1 MNKSDSDSKFEEAD
15 IYRNIIEN
23 MREVLYRSDNSERI
37 TLISPAAAEMFGYD
51 HPEDLIGEK
60 ISEVF
65 YFEPSDRIPLLNE
78 LKRNGKV
85 VNYPLTLKKKDG
97 SKIYAKTTTYLIFD
111 ADGNQVGV
119 EGIVMDTSEQVI
131 AEQALQQA
139 ADIVENIKLGIYIYH
154 LEEIDD
160 DHTLRMVSAN
170 PATEDLTG
178 IPVAQVIGKTI
189 DENFP
194 GLREKG
200 IPALFADVV
209 RTQKAMEIEEIEY
222 GDERIISGAYTVK
235 AFPLPERQVG
245 VSFENITQ
253 RKLTDEALRKSEEK
267 HRTLIEIMN
276 EGFVIVNK
284 EGIIT
289 YANKRLCDMSGYDCS
304 EMIDHPST
312 DFLDKSNVENMQKH
326 VTSRTEGRSTP
337 YEVEWIKKNG
347 EILPTIVSPM
357 PLYNDAGEFSG
368 SVAVLTDISKLK
380 EIEKE
385 LVEKNR
391 QLEEALRRTNE
402 MQEHLILTEK
412 MASLGQVTAGVAHE
426 IKNPLAFVRG
436 NVNPLER
443 DFQEILH
450 LLEKYESIVSE
461 QELQQRFS
469 DIESLKEE
477 LDFPGL
483 VEEIN
488 NLLKGMKDGADRI
501 TQIVKSLGYFSK
513 SGEEEV
519 SLSNVHQ
526 GIDSTLMLL
535 SGEIGERIAIQK
547 EYGDLPEIECFP
559 GKLNQVFMNI
569 LSNAIQAIDG
579 SGKIIIRTYMKN
591 DNVLISIKDS
601 GEGMTE
607 EVLKHIFEPFY
618 TTKEMGR
625 GAGLGLSI
633 SYNIISRHNG
643 KIAVNSRPG
652 KGTEFIVSLPK
663 QFSNKNN

>member
-1 MNKSDSDSKFEEAD
+1 MFEEAN

-37 TLISPAAAEMFGYD
+37 TLISPSAAEMFGYD

-65 YFEPSDRIPLLNE
+65 YHTPSDGLPLLNE

-85 VNYPLTLKKKDG
+85 VNFPLTLKRKDG
-97 SKIYAKTTTYLIFD
+97 STLYAKTTSYLIFD
-111 ADGNQVGV
+111 AGGDQVGV
-119 EGIVMDTSEQVI
+119 EGIVMDTTEQVI

-139 ADIVENIKLGIYIYH
+139 ADIVENIKLGIYIYR
-154 LEEIDD
+154 LEEMDN
-160 DHTLRMVSAN
+160 DHTLRMISAN

-178 IPVAQVIGKTI
+178 IPVSQVIGKTI

-200 IPALFADVV
+200 IPAKFADVV
-209 RTQKAMEIEEIEY
+209 RTQKPLVIEEIEY
-222 GDERIISGAYTVK
+222 EDDRIISSAFTVK

-253 RKLTDEALRKSEEK
+253 RKLTDQALRDSEEK

-289 YANKRLCDMSGYDCS
+289 YANKRLCEMSGYDCS

-312 DFLDKSNVENMQKH
+312 DFLDKTNIENMQKH
-326 VTSRTEGRSTP
+326 LTSRTEGRSTP

-357 PLYNDAGEFSG
+357 PLFNDAGEFSG

-380 EIEKE
+380 EIENE
-385 LVEKNR
+385 LLEKNR

-426 IKNPLAFVRG
+426 IKNPLLFIKG
-436 NVNPLER
+436 NINPLER
-443 DFQEILH
+443 DFQEILQ

-461 QELQQRFS
+461 RELQHSFS
-469 DIESLKEE
+469 DIDSYKEE
-477 LDFPGL
+477 VEFPGL
-483 VEEIN
+483 VGEIN
-488 NLLKGMKDGADRI
+488 NLLKGMKEGADRI
-501 TQIVKSLGYFSK
+501 TQIVRSLGYFSK

-519 SLSNVHQ
+519 SLSDVHL

-535 SGEIGERIAIQK
+535 SGETGSRIEVRK

-569 LSNAIQAIDG
+569 LSNAIQAIHG
-579 SGKIIIRTYMKN
+579 SGQIIIRTYSEG
-591 DNVLISIKDS
+591 DIILISIKDS
-601 GEGMTE
+601 GEGMPA
-607 EVLKHIFEPFY
+607 EVRKRIFEPFY
-618 TTKEMGR
+618 TTKEMGK

-633 SYNIISRHNG
+633 CYNIIAQHNG
-643 KIAVNSRPG
+643 KILVNSRPG

-663 QFSNKNN
+663 KFTNKNN

>member
-1 MNKSDSDSKFEEAD
+1 
-15 IYRNIIEN
+15 
-23 MREVLYRSDNSERI
+23 
-37 TLISPAAAEMFGYD
+37 
-51 HPEDLIGEK
+51 
-60 ISEVF
+60 
-65 YFEPSDRIPLLNE
+65 
-78 LKRNGKV
+78 
-85 VNYPLTLKKKDG
+85 
-97 SKIYAKTTTYLIFD
+97 
-111 ADGNQVGV
+111 
-119 EGIVMDTSEQVI
+119 
-131 AEQALQQA
+131 
-139 ADIVENIKLGIYIYH
+139 
-154 LEEIDD
+154 
-160 DHTLRMVSAN
+160 
-170 PATEDLTG
+170 
-178 IPVAQVIGKTI
+178 
-189 DENFP
+189 
-194 GLREKG
+194 
-200 IPALFADVV
+200 
-209 RTQKAMEIEEIEY
+209 
-222 GDERIISGAYTVK
+222 
-235 AFPLPERQVG
+235 
-245 VSFENITQ
+245 
-253 RKLTDEALRKSEEK
+253 
-267 HRTLIEIMN
+267 
-276 EGFVIVNK
+276 
-284 EGIIT
+284 
-289 YANKRLCDMSGYDCS
+289 
-304 EMIDHPST
+304 
-312 DFLDKSNVENMQKH
+312 
-326 VTSRTEGRSTP
+326 
-337 YEVEWIKKNG
+337 
-347 EILPTIVSPM
+347 
-357 PLYNDAGEFSG
+357 
-368 SVAVLTDISKLK
+368 
-380 EIEKE
+380 
-385 LVEKNR
+385 
-391 QLEEALRRTNE
+391 

-579 SGKIIIRTYMKN
+579 SGKIIIRTYMKD

>member
-1 MNKSDSDSKFEEAD
+1 MFEEAN

-37 TLISPAAAEMFGYD
+37 TLISPSAAEMFGYD

-65 YFEPSDRIPLLNE
+65 YHTPSDGLPLLNE

-85 VNYPLTLKKKDG
+85 VNFPLTLKRKDG
-97 SKIYAKTTTYLIFD
+97 STLYAKTTSYLIFD
-111 ADGNQVGV
+111 AGGDQVGV
-119 EGIVMDTSEQVI
+119 EGIVMDTTEQVI

-139 ADIVENIKLGIYIYH
+139 ADIVENIKLGIYIYR
-154 LEEIDD
+154 LEEMDN
-160 DHTLRMVSAN
+160 DHTLRMISAN

-178 IPVAQVIGKTI
+178 IPVSLVIGKTI

-200 IPALFADVV
+200 IPAKFADVV
-209 RTQKAMEIEEIEY
+209 RTQKPLVIEEIEY
-222 GDERIISGAYTVK
+222 EDDRIISSAFTVK

-253 RKLTDEALRKSEEK
+253 RKLTDQALRDSEEK

-289 YANKRLCDMSGYDCS
+289 YANKRLCEMSGYDCS

-312 DFLDKSNVENMQKH
+312 DFLDKTNIENMQKH
-326 VTSRTEGRSTP
+326 LTSRTEGRSTP

-357 PLYNDAGEFSG
+357 PLFNDAGEFSG

-380 EIEKE
+380 EIENE
-385 LVEKNR
+385 LLEKNR

-426 IKNPLAFVRG
+426 IKNPLLFIKG
-436 NVNPLER
+436 NINPLER
-443 DFQEILH
+443 DFQEILQ

-461 QELQQRFS
+461 QELQHSFS
-469 DIESLKEE
+469 DIDSYKEE
-477 LDFPGL
+477 VEFPGL
-483 VEEIN
+483 VGEIN
-488 NLLKGMKDGADRI
+488 NLLKGMKEGADRI
-501 TQIVKSLGYFSK
+501 TQIVRSLGYFSK

-519 SLSNVHQ
+519 SLSDVHL

-535 SGEIGERIAIQK
+535 SGETGSRIEVRK

-569 LSNAIQAIDG
+569 LSNAIQAIHG
-579 SGKIIIRTYMKN
+579 SGQIIIRTYSEG
-591 DNVLISIKDS
+591 DIILISIKDS
-601 GEGMTE
+601 GEGMPA
-607 EVLKHIFEPFY
+607 EVRKRIFEPFY
-618 TTKEMGR
+618 TTKEMGK

-633 SYNIISRHNG
+633 CYNIIAQHNG
-643 KIAVNSRPG
+643 KILVNSRPG

-663 QFSNKNN
+663 KFTNKNN